1 MSRQLIGLA
10 LAGILAATLAA
21 CADRDSLVHR
31 VKNYDAGRTKQTQ
44 AVAAPQTQ
52 PEVPDQIGIA
62 QDKAPSGP
70 VQLSQPTT
78 DEVDRANAPEPET
91 ADNRLAFLDWFGDS
105 ADPARVKDPV
115 AELRKARAHT
125 AGMPQPPK
133 SQSPSSQQAFMISEN
148 SRLVP
153 TFRDG
158 LPNPNGTLPE
168 PESEQP
174 VLRGAD
180 ITGSVTPRTKPAP
193 KDVTTDKTA
202 EPTDPAK
209 DRLLQ
214 IGKQLRKTDQRYA
227 SADPDAVT
235 ATGPQ
240 GVPTRDNPVRLHVAL
255 TGAAF
260 DDEDTAALKQIAAL
274 HRKTGRKIHIHGV
287 SRGMA
292 GDSETSITRV
302 RRLHKYSKRAIA
314 ILARYGVNAADVST
328 STAEQRTTGVYFGTS
343 RPQDRDRL
351 EFSLQ

>member
-1 MSRQLIGLA
+1 MSGRLIGPV
-10 LAGILAATLAA
+10 LAGILAVTLSA

-44 AVAAPQTQ
+44 AVAAPETQ
-52 PEVPDQIGIA
+52 PEAPDQPSTA
-62 QDKAPSGP
+62 QTMVPSGP
-70 VQLSQPTT
+70 VQLSQPTV
-78 DEVDRANAPEPET
+78 DELERANVPQPET

-115 AELRKARAHT
+115 SELRKARAHT
-125 AGMPQPPK
+125 AGMPQQPK
-133 SQSPSSQQAFMISEN
+133 TQSPSSQQAFMISDN

-158 LPNPNGTLPE
+158 LSNPDGTLPA

-174 VLRGAD
+174 ELRGAD
-180 ITGSVTPRTKPAP
+180 ITGSVTPRRKPAP
-193 KDVTTDKTA
+193 KDTVTEKTA

-209 DRLLQ
+209 DRLRQ
-214 IGKQLRKTDQRYA
+214 IGNQLRNTNQRYA

-235 ATGPQ
+235 VASPQ

-255 TGAAF
+255 TGAGF
-260 DDEDTAALKQIAAL
+260 DDEDTAALKQIAVL

-292 GDSETSITRV
+292 GDSETSIKRV
-302 RRLHKYSKRAIA
+302 RRLHKHTKRAIA
-314 ILARYGVNAADVST
+314 VLARYGVNAANVST
-328 STAEQRTTGVYFGTS
+328 STAEQRTTGVYFGAS

-351 EFSLQ
+351 EFSLR